1 MPARRAVAIPA
12 TFPTTHCGTGGD
24 KPRPYG
30 KSESVSVGAGF
41 IARPWGSRDFHKA
54 SPQRYPVRAAKGSP
68 VKGSWHGALR
78 HD

>member
-1 MPARRAVAIPA
+1 MSLHPCVNHV
-12 TFPTTHCGTGGD
+12 TLD
-24 KPRPYG
+24 NKPRPYG